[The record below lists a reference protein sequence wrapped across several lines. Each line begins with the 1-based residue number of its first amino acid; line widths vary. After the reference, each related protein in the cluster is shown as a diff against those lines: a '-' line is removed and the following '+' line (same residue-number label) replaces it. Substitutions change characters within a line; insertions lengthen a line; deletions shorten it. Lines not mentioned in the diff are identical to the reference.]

1 MLNDL
6 ICENYSSLFG
16 LESGERFNFE
26 ELDVG
31 VELLLG
37 FFILVLG
44 SANSKSDESWN
55 VSATLG
61 LDESV
66 QLSVHSDIL

>member
-16 LESGERFNFE
+16 LESGERFDLE
-26 ELDVG
+26 KLDG
-31 VELLLG
+31 AVEFFFG
-37 FFILVLG
+37 FLILVLG
-44 SANSKSDESWN
+44 SADSKSDKSWN
-55 VSATLG
+55 VSAALG